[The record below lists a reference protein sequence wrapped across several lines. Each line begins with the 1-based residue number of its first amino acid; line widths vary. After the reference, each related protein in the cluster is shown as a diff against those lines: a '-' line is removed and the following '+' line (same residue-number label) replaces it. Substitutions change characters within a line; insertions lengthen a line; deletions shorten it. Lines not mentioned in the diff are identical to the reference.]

1 MLIAIL
7 FWLVVVILAGLY
19 INKWHKYDEPQ
30 LKFWHNVILG
40 LAALGTLSL
49 IVKVI
54 FK

>member
-1 MLIAIL
+1 MFIAIL
-7 FWLVVVILAGLY
+7 FWLAVVVLGFLY

-30 LKFWHNVILG
+30 LKFWHNVIL
-40 LAALGTLSL
+40 AAVALGTLSL